1 MIKTM
6 MEKVQCMC
14 FLFALNLRLFQLQG
28 RRVILHTFLFFTPA
42 LLAGCHG
49 NPFSASVDLITTRW
63 ATEDLREWRPKLI
76 GQPVARADELLGPRN
91 DTLTPNDAGDT
102 LVIYPSPRNRKG
114 ESFFVLHLDEDERIR
129 GVGIW
134 KRNRDG
140 LPDIWRVKR
149 LLTACFSLPPE
160 ACAETARLG
169 APLRDLDSAATGF
182 RAVIWDDTGFVPGS
196 MPKLIILCFAADGLC
211 SEVRTVG
218 LLAGDSDLERKVTWP
233 DPQGS
238 PPAPISSEGGG
249 Q

>member
-1 MIKTM
+1 MINTM
-6 MEKVQCMC
+6 IQKIKFV
-14 FLFALNLRLFQLQG
+14 FIYFALNLHLVQHQG
-28 RRVILHTFLFFTPA
+28 RRAILHFFLLFTAA
-42 LLAGCHG
+42 LLAGCRG

-76 GQPVARADELLGPRN
+76 GEPVARADELLGPRN

-114 ESFFVLHLDEDERIR
+114 ESFFVLHLDEGERIR

-140 LPDIWRVKR
+140 LPDIWRAKR

-169 APLRDLDSAATGF
+169 APLRDVDSDATGY

-233 DPQGS
+233 DPQGT

>member
-1 MIKTM
+1 MIKPSTD
-6 MEKVQCMC
+6 K
-14 FLFALNLRLFQLQG
+14 LRLHLTLFVSGLALAPRP
-28 RRVILHTFLFFTPA
+28 RRSAMPLMLVLGTA
-42 LLAGCHG
+42 LLAGCRG
-49 NPFSASVDLITTRW
+49 NPFSASVDLIAARW
-63 ATEDLREWRPKLI
+63 AAEDLREWRPKLI
-76 GQPVARADELLGPRN
+76 GEPVARADELLGPRN

-114 ESFFVLHLDEDERIR
+114 ESFFVLHLDEGERIR

-169 APLRDLDSAATGF
+169 APLRDVDSAATGY

-211 SEVRTVG
+211 SEVRSVG
-218 LLAGDSDLERKVTWP
+218 LLTGDSDREPRVNWA
-233 DPQGS
+233 DRQGGTD
-238 PPAPISSEGGG
+238 APISPEGGG